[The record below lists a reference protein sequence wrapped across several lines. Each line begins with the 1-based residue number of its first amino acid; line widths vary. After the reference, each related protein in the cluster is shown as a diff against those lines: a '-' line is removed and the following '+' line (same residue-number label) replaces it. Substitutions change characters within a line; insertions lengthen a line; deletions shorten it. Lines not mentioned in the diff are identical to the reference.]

1 MGSGALDVMIKA
13 GLIAFA
19 AVCIFMII
27 YYKLLGVVACFAL
40 LLQISVQM
48 LALSI
53 PQITLTITGIA
64 GIILSIGMGV
74 DANVIIYERIK
85 EELGGGK
92 TLGYSIDTGYDKA
105 FSAVFDG
112 NITTIAAAVIM
123 MIFGTGSMLSFG
135 YTLMVG
141 CILNF
146 VSGVTASKI
155 MTKSMSLNEAFMK
168 KSLYGM
174 KVKEA
179 R

>member
-1 MGSGALDVMIKA
+1 MQ
-13 GLIAFA
+13 
-19 AVCIFMII
+19 
-27 YYKLLGVVACFAL
+27 LL
-40 LLQISVQM
+40 
-48 LALSI
+48 
-53 PQITLTITGIA
+53 
-64 GIILSIGMGV
+64 
-74 DANVIIYERIK
+74 RIR
-85 EELGGGK
+85 EELNEGK
-92 TLGYSIDTGYDKA
+92 SLGYAIDTGYSKA

-112 NITTIAAAVIM
+112 NITTIAAAIIM

-155 MTKSMSLNEAFMK
+155 MTRSLSVNKVFSK

-179 R
+179 K

>member
-1 MGSGALDVMIKA
+1 
-13 GLIAFA
+13 
-19 AVCIFMII
+19 
-27 YYKLLGVVACFAL
+27 
-40 LLQISVQM
+40 M

-53 PQITLTITGIA
+53 PQVTLTLTGIA

-74 DANVIIYERIK
+74 DANVIIAERIR
-85 EELGGGK
+85 EELRAGRS
-92 TLGYSIDTGYDKA
+92 LGYCIDTGYKKA

-112 NITTIAAAVIM
+112 NITTIAAAIIM

-146 VSGVTASKI
+146 VSGVTVSQI
-155 MTKSMSLNEAFMK
+155 ISKSMSMNDAFTK
-168 KSLYGM
+168 KSLYGV

-179 R
+179 K